1 LKSENQRIERE
12 INEKNRC
19 LEAVQAAENEITE
32 EMKMFNLPG
41 KYFILL
47 MGI

>member
-1 LKSENQRIERE
+1 LKSGNQRIERE
-12 INEKNRC
+12 INEQNRC
-19 LEAVQAAENEITE
+19 LEAVQAAENEITD

-41 KYFILL
+41 KHFILV